1 MKVNEIITQKFIE
14 ALENGVCPWQKPWKA
29 GQRPMNLISG
39 KAYQGINLFL
49 LSHAP
54 YSSPYWLTF
63 KQAKAKGGQVKKG
76 EKSTSVI
83 FWKVSKFEDK
93 KSGEEKTSFLLRYYN
108 VFNLEQCEG
117 IEAPKSEEGEK
128 LDFQPIEAAEDLAN
142 DYCERESLKVYHKR
156 PQAYYSPVA
165 DYVNMPIKETF
176 VSEGAYYSTLFHEF
190 AHSTGHES
198 RLDRLEPASF
208 GSDPYAKEELVA
220 ELSAA
225 FVCAELGIDNTFDNS
240 AAYLQS
246 WIKKLKGDANLLFS
260 ASKQA
265 TKAFNRIKGEKV
277 TIEA

>member
-14 ALENGVCPWQKPWKA
+14 ALEKGVCPWQKPWKA
-29 GQRPMNLISG
+29 GQLPMNLVS
-39 KAYQGINLFL
+39 KKVYRGINLFL
-49 LSHAP
+49 LSH
-54 YSSPYWLTF
+54 SQFTSPYWLTY
-63 KQAKAKGGQVKKG
+63 KQAKTKGGQVKKG
-76 EKSTSVI
+76 EKSTTVI
-83 FWKVSKFEDK
+83 FWKVSKYDDK
-93 KSGEEKTSFLLRYYN
+93 KTGEEKTSFMLRYYN

-117 IEAPKSEEGEK
+117 IEAPTSEEGEK
-128 LDFQPIEAAEDLAN
+128 LDFQPIQAAEDMAF
-142 DYCERESLKVYHKR
+142 DFIDREKVGLKHVGNAACYVPSLDEVR
-156 PQAYYSPVA
+156 
-165 DYVNMPIKETF
+165 MPAKETF

-198 RLDRLEPASF
+198 RLNRLDNSSF

-225 FVCAELGIDNTFDNS
+225 YVCADLGIDNTFDNS

-265 TKAFNRIKGEKV
+265 TRAFARIKGESAK
-277 TIEA
+277 IEA